1 MSSHLVGE
9 MAIEIAQD
17 IEHKND
23 LSHQSK
29 IYAKSKPLICAY
41 LVAINHAFKNMWLK
55 SEGFIDRVK

>member
-1 MSSHLVGE
+1 